1 MDMKKAEPMC
11 FAFLLYFFL
20 QKKKGPCRPCRLC
33 GAWQHCLNSVA
44 QLVGCTHIENRP
56 LEGGLVLFFF
66 FDKLGISTY
75 INRGIYPVQKN
86 LGFTLIELLV
96 VVLIISILSAVALP
110 QYEVAVE
117 KARLAKVM
125 PMVKSLKDSAEV
137 YYMANGEYKDEAST
151 LAIDGLPG
159 CTEKAV
165 GHVSCPDSWFNMLT
179 NTPGL
184 YNVGGYSGKE
194 GQARL
199 GYQLGLDHG
208 PHAGMIWCLSVQND
222 VVANRVCKSMGGTVF
237 GSGSE
242 GGMKGGAV
250 TVYRL
255 NP

>member
-1 MDMKKAEPMC
+1 M
-11 FAFLLYFFL
+11 
-20 QKKKGPCRPCRLC
+20 
-33 GAWQHCLNSVA
+33 
-44 QLVGCTHIENRP
+44 
-56 LEGGLVLFFF
+56 
-66 FDKLGISTY
+66 
-75 INRGIYPVQKN
+75 QKN

-96 VVLIISILSAVALP
+96 VVLIIGILAAVALP

-159 CTEKAV
+159 CTEEAV

-208 PHAGMIWCLSVQND
+208 PHAGMIWCLAVQND